1 MDEWSGS
8 LCKRKTITAFLR
20 NKIQFEYEEI
30 YETFNCFDT
39 FYLTQF
45 IAVIS
50 KASEA
55 RKRDKVWNPFYFFIK
70 LDLCNSNNI
79 FSAFLLLFDFYQ
91 HKNVSFLEN

>member
-1 MDEWSGS
+1 MKVENTSLSIQHRRVSNKRLTIFHLTLFFLIWKRWMTDDWSGS
-8 LCKRKTITAFLR
+8 LCKRKTMTAFLR
-20 NKIQFEYEEI
+20 NIIQFEYEEI

-55 RKRDKVWNPFYFFIK
+55 RKRDKM
-70 LDLCNSNNI
+70 
-79 FSAFLLLFDFYQ
+79 
-91 HKNVSFLEN
+91 